1 MNGPFSFFDIYGWP
15 LFNFEGYGWPFL
27 SKKAIFEKKWRKNRQ
42 SEIGPFWLISK
53 LMNGP
58 LSFFDIYGWPPF
70 VFEAYGWPFW
80 RLGAIQKRKNT
91 KNALVLN
98 LKLTLHCKYLQRN
111 YKLFQV
117 FFDEN

>member
-1 MNGPFSFFDIYGWP
+1 MDGPFSILKLMDG
-15 LFNFEGYGWPFL
+15 PFCQ
-27 SKKAIFEKKWRKNRQ
+27 KKAIFEKKWRKNRQ

-111 YKLFQV
+111 YKFQIS
-117 FFDEN
+117 DLT